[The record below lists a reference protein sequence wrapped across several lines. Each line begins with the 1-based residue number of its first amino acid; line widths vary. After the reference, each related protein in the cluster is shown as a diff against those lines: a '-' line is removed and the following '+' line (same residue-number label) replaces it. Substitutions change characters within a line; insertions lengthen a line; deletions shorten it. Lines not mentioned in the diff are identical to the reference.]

1 VAEIDRLAAAGR
13 PLGAFLAEPR
23 NGNAGAIEVPPGY
36 LAAVHAAVRRYGGIC
51 IDDEVQVGYGRQGDV
66 FWGYQQHE
74 GVLPDVITVAK
85 AMGDGHP
92 LGAVITRRE
101 IADALAAQGSF
112 FSSAG
117 GSTLSARI
125 GSEVLAVMAD
135 ERLMERAREVG
146 ERLHRRLEALRDRHP
161 LIGAV
166 HGRGLYQGVELVRD
180 RVTLEPAAAETAR
193 ICDRMLELGVIV
205 QPTGDRQNI
214 LKVKPPLCI
223 AERSA
228 DAFVDAL
235 DRTLT
240 DGW

>member
-1 VAEIDRLAAAGR
+1 VAEIERLATAGT
-13 PLGAFLAEPR
+13 PPGAFLAEPR

-36 LAAVHAAVRRYGGIC
+36 LAAVHDAVRRHGGIC

-66 FWGYQQHE
+66 FWGYQQHD

-85 AMGDGHP
+85 AMGNGHP

-135 ERLMERAREVG
+135 EHLQEHAREVG
-146 ERLHRRLEALRDRHP
+146 ERLRRRLEALRERHP
-161 LIGAV
+161 LIGAL

-180 RVTLEPAAAETAR
+180 PTTLEPATAETAR

-223 AERSA
+223 SEGSA